1 MNATT
6 ERELSPY
13 TIRIRIAHTFT
24 QRAGWKHETSID
36 LTGNAN
42 DPVDVEAQVEHWL
55 RRADDLARAESRTRN
70 TIDGYTEAE
79 AA

>member
-1 MNATT
+1 MSWNSDQ
-6 ERELSPY
+6 EPSPY
-13 TIRIRIAHTFT
+13 TVRIRIAHSFT
-24 QRAGWKHETSID
+24 QRSGWRADTTID

-42 DPVDVEAQVEHWL
+42 DVMDVEQQVEHWL

-70 TIDGYTEAE
+70 TIDGYTDQE